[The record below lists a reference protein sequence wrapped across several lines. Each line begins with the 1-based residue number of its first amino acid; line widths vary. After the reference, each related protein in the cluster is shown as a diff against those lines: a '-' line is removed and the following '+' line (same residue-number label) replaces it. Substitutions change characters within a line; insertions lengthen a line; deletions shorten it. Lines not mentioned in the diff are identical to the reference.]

1 LGARRDD
8 PRKAALPIMAALGG
22 MIAPAGIR
30 QFHADVLPENSGM
43 LKIFCRSGLN
53 TETVTDEGVV
63 RVSIRLQD

>member
-1 LGARRDD
+1 
-8 PRKAALPIMAALGG
+8 MAALGG